1 MLTQTDSDKINA
13 FYYALERECNK
24 YGVPV
29 MLGGNREEGDER
41 NGVWLVSFIFQIG
54 LERFELYVNLNITD
68 EDKRYGYRRV

>member
-1 MLTQTDSDKINA
+1 
-13 FYYALERECNK
+13 
-24 YGVPV
+24 